1 MYNVFVCFYDKIV
14 ICDFINRLNDI
25 EGNEQENQIKITY
38 YLRTLLIFNNLS
50 LLINEKKIQDVTK
63 LMKYPINDALILYQ
77 KICS

>member
-50 LLINEKKIQDVTK
+50 LLINEKKIQTRI
-63 LMKYPINDALILYQ
+63 Y
-77 KICS
+77 